1 MVIADIFLAI
11 GAHISNTGLMLFW
24 LVVMMINIVLLF
36 IGLFFAII
44 VATVGAA
51 WLGIS
56 QNACSDIS
64 NALAE
69 LGQESGLSGSTNCDN
84 DAGVFRLCQQI
95 SICFRGHSKTTLTIF
110 CPILTTYLPP
120 VDMLT
125 K

>member
-69 LGQESGLSGSTNCDN
+69 FGQESGLSGSTNCDN
-84 DAGVFRLCQQI
+84 DAGVFRL
-95 SICFRGHSKTTLTIF
+95 
-110 CPILTTYLPP
+110 
-120 VDMLT
+120 
-125 K
+125 

>member
-1 MVIADIFLAI
+1 MVVADILLAI

-84 DAGVFRLCQQI
+84 DAGVFRL
-95 SICFRGHSKTTLTIF
+95 
-110 CPILTTYLPP
+110 
-120 VDMLT
+120 
-125 K
+125 